1 MPIFQISINGRERSA
16 DVPADTPLLDV
27 LRDELEL
34 TGAKYGC
41 GEGRC
46 GACVVLVAGEPV
58 PACRVRISE
67 IGTHAVTTSEGLASG
82 PVADAFAAEGALQC
96 GYCTPGLVVAA
107 TALLARN
114 PDPSPDEIRE
124 TLAGHLCR
132 CGVHL
137 RVIRAVRRAA
147 GGSR

>member
-1 MPIFQISINGRERSA
+1 MPVFELSVNGRGRLV
-16 DVPADTPLLDV
+16 DVPADTSLLDV

-41 GEGRC
+41 GQGRC
-46 GACVVLVAGEPV
+46 GACVVLVGGEPL
-58 PACRVRISE
+58 PACGLPISE
-67 IGTHAVTTSEGLASG
+67 LGRRAVTTSEALASG

-96 GYCTPGLVVAA
+96 GYCTPGLVVEA

-114 PDPSPDEIRE
+114 PDPSVDEIRE
-124 TLAGHLCR
+124 ALAPHLCR

-147 GGSR
+147 GGPR

>member
-1 MPIFQISINGRERSA
+1 MATFRISVNGRERRV
-16 DVPADTPLLDV
+16 DVPGEIPLLDV

-41 GEGRC
+41 GEGHC
-46 GACVVLVAGEPV
+46 GACVVLVDGESV
-58 PACRVRISE
+58 PSCRLAIGEVGERRI
-67 IGTHAVTTSEGLASG
+67 VTAEGLADG
-82 PVADAFAAEGALQC
+82 AVADAFAQEGALQC

-107 TALLARN
+107 TALLART
-114 PDPSPDEIRE
+114 PDPSEDEIRNA
-124 TLAGHLCR
+124 LARNLCR

-147 GGSR
+147 RGS